1 MILVPEWVSFK
12 EPTLISSKL
21 LRVIKRAT
29 ISPLNPLSTGPFT
42 IVTEIA
48 FFDASIDSAVY
59 KYIKK
64 VENCGFNDIC

>member
-12 EPTLISSKL
+12 EPTLMSSKL
-21 LRVIKRAT
+21 FRVIKRAT

-59 KYIKK
+59 IFLNKI
-64 VENCGFNDIC
+64 VNCG